1 MCSTHTEA
9 ILEWLKGSMWTSFLD
24 VLFLIPSPL
33 PRIGCHRPQIDQMSS
48 DELVN
53 RTWKSSKRSSFL
65 QLECTSLWRASL
77 LLQLNEYILRRVC
90 CSIPCMCLDS
100 HIRNWTICFCWG
112 KLGISI
118 IEYSYFCFRLKGWM
132 VWMVDLHDKGLVEL
146 PNTKWDEVSLM
157 GWVAERLVFHQI
169 FTILALFFPFLSTAL
184 ELRLALSLILSTQPL

>member
-24 VLFLIPSPL
+24 VFFLISSPL

-100 HIRNWTICFCWG
+100 HIRNNNLLL
-112 KLGISI
+112 LGQTWYINHRILLFLSPL
-118 IEYSYFCFRLKGWM
+118 EGVDGLTGRLTWQRACRTAWHKMRWAF
-132 VWMVDLHDKGLVEL
+132 VDGMSCR
-146 PNTKWDEVSLM
+146 EVS
-157 GWVAERLVFHQI
+157 VPSNFHNSCP
-169 FTILALFFPFLSTAL
+169 L
-184 ELRLALSLILSTQPL
+184 LSLFIYSLRASSCLVSHP